1 MFKNLLPVILIG
13 IVVAGFFM
21 LINPMY
27 KDITTIRAQI
37 ASYDEAL
44 GNSKVLEN
52 QRDELTKKYNS
63 IDPENLKKLAKF
75 LPDSIDNIR
84 LILEIEKLANPY
96 GMFLR
101 DVKYATTEAANTKD
115 VVAAGTALSTAKQK
129 NYGTWDLEFS
139 TQGTYSNFINFLR
152 DLENNLRVVD
162 VVFIDFISETVTGVN
177 SGLSEVYKYNI
188 KIKTYW
194 LKN

>member
-1 MFKNLLPVILIG
+1 MFKNIISLGLIAIVI
-13 IVVAGFFM
+13 AGFFM
-21 LINPMY
+21 FIKPMY
-27 KDITTIRAQI
+27 ADITTMRGQI

-44 GNSKVLEN
+44 SNSKVLEN
-52 QRDELTKKYNS
+52 QRDELAKKYNS
-63 IDPENLKKLAKF
+63 IDPSNLQKLSKL

-115 VVAAGTALSTAKQK
+115 VVAGGRTLTDTKQK
-129 NYGTWDLEFS
+129 IYGTWDLEFS
-139 TQGTYSNFINFLR
+139 TQGTYFNFVNFLK
-152 DLENNLRVVD
+152 DLENNLRMVD
-162 VVFIDFISETVTGVN
+162 VVFVDFLSETVPGAN
-177 SGLSEVYKYNI
+177 PGLSEVYKYNI
-188 KIKTYW
+188 RIKTYW